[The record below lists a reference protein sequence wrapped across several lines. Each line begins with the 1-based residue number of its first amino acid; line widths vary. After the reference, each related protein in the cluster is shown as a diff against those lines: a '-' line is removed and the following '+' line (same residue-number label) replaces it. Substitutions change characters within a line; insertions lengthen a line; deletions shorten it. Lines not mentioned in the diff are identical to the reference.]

1 MGKKVGILSMQ
12 RVINYGS
19 YLQAYALKQMLINN
33 GASSVEYIDIVK
45 GRELKG
51 YEYSGLPYKLRRLKA
66 LLKLIVGGRVLGKK
80 RTIAFMKDVRSKI
93 EYSWG
98 ILGLSKQHKQPVN
111 LDLAVIGSDEVFHCC
126 QSTSWGFT
134 HQLYGDIPQAKVV
147 CSYAGSFGGT
157 KLSDIKRLG
166 IENEISSELKKLT
179 HISVRDKNS
188 EEIVKAICGITP
200 LRHIDPVLAYGFN
213 EELNQSNA
221 INCNDYIL
229 IYSYPDRI
237 NQKQEIKAIV
247 DFAKVTG
254 KKLVSIMSRYNW
266 CDLAVIP
273 SPLEMLSW
281 FKNADY
287 VISETFHGTIFSI
300 ISHKK
305 FVTIG
310 RESSIPKLT
319 SMLEPYSLEHRLLHS
334 MDDLRRVI
342 DEPVDYDNVEE
353 ILSQLRHEASGYLKK
368 ILSE

>member
-19 YLQAYALKQMLINN
+19 YLQAYALKHMLINN
-33 GASSVEYIDIVK
+33 GASSVEYIDIVRGK
-45 GRELKG
+45 ELKG
-51 YEYSGLPYKLRRLKA
+51 YENSGLPYKLRRIKA
-66 LLKLIVGGRVLGKK
+66 LMKLILKGRVFEKK
-80 RTIAFMKDVRSKI
+80 RTVAFMKDVRLKI
-93 EYSWG
+93 ESSWG
-98 ILGLSKQHKQPVN
+98 ELGLGKQYYQPEN

-126 QSTSWGFT
+126 QSTPWGFT
-134 HQLYGDIPQAKVV
+134 HQLYGDIPQAKAV

-166 IENEISSELKKLT
+166 IENEISSELKRLT

-188 EEIVKAICGITP
+188 EEIIKSVCGINP

-213 EELNQSNA
+213 KELNHCDPV
-221 INCNDYIL
+221 NCNDYIL
-229 IYSYPDRI
+229 LYSYPDRI
-237 NQKQEIKAIV
+237 NQEHEIKAIV
-247 DFAKVTG
+247 DFAEATG
-254 KKLVSIMSRYNW
+254 KRLVSVMSRYDW
-266 CDLAVIP
+266 CDMAVIP
-273 SPLEMLSW
+273 TPLEMLSW

-300 ISHKK
+300 ISHKQ

-319 SMLEPYSLEHRLLHS
+319 SMLGPYNLEHRLLHS

-342 DEPVDYDNVEE
+342 EEPIDYDFVEGK
-353 ILSQLRHEASGYLKK
+353 LSQLRRESSSYLKMV
-368 ILSE
+368 LSE